1 MPIALAAIVLAF
13 VALFGFSRIAHA
25 ATEAITVNTVRP
37 DTYTSTN
44 IPYEDHGLSENGMS
58 YIYKIPTKDPLLTTD
73 NASNLGATSV
83 QLNAYYD
90 AGSLSNGTALVSFE
104 YGTDKDD
111 LEYGTTP
118 RSMNYLNHVH
128 NVTINGLQKN
138 TRYYYRAV
146 ARYNQKVIYGQTNSF
161 TTGAAVSQ
169 STSNT
174 GTGSSTGTT
183 TNTASSNG
191 GTTVSSSNAGTGTAT
206 SSTATASANVAS
218 STSNTFARLTI
229 TDNESTIERGDR
241 VTYTVTYEARQ
252 ALRDATLTIELPKGM
267 TVLKSSRG
275 NVDKSDRMVVVELGN
290 PSAGSQRTITI
301 DARMNGSVRDGESLK
316 ATAELQFETVSGSIR
331 SLSATDTTE
340 FIGGSSVLGASLFG
354 TGVSLSFFNWLVVAG
369 IIAVIIILARK
380 QFQSA

>member
-37 DTYTSTN
+37 DTFVVTN
-44 IPYEDHGLSENGMS
+44 APYEVSELNQAGGNLSQH
-58 YIYKIPTKDPLLTTD
+58 IPPSVTTVH
-73 NASNLGATSV
+73 ASSV
-83 QLNAYYD
+83 TASTAQLNGYY
-90 AGSLSNGTALVSFE
+90 NIGTAFTVLIVSFE
-104 YGTDKDD
+104 YGTSPSD
-111 LEYGTTP
+111 LAYGTTP
-118 RSMNYLNHVH
+118 YEVNILSGSGNHTR
-128 NVTINGLQKN
+128 TIGGLANN
-138 TRYYYRAV
+138 TKYYYRIV
-146 ARYNQKVIYGQTNSF
+146 ARYDGKTVYGQTKSF
-161 TTGAAVSQ
+161 TTGATVSQ

-183 TNTASSNG
+183 TNTSSSNG
-191 GTTVSSSNAGTGTAT
+191 GTTVSSSNTGTGT
-206 SSTATASANVAS
+206 SSAASATATASA
-218 STSNTFARLTI
+218 STASNTFARLSI
-229 TDNESTIERGDR
+229 TDNESTIERGDE

-275 NVDKSDRMVVVELGN
+275 NVDKTDRMVVVELGN

-301 DARMNGSVRDGESLK
+301 DARMSGSVRDGESLK

-340 FIGGSSVLGASLFG
+340 FIGGSSALGASLFG